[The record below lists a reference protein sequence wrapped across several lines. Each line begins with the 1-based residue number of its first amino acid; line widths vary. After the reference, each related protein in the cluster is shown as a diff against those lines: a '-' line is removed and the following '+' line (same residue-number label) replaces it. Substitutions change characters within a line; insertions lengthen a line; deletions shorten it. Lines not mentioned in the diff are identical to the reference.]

1 MHRICV
7 FTGSNLG
14 VRSEYQQAARAL
26 AEEMVARGLGLVYG
40 GASVGL
46 MGVLA
51 NTVLAAGGEAIGVI
65 PRGLFR
71 REVPHMGLT
80 EMHEVNSMH
89 ERKALMAD
97 LADGFIALPG
107 GFGTLDELF
116 EITTWAQIGLHDK
129 PVGVLDVVGYFTPLF
144 ALIVHATTEG
154 FIPAAHRSI
163 LMREEDPAALL
174 DRFAAYTP
182 PVSLSTW
189 MELPPER

>member
-1 MHRICV
+1 MRRICV

-14 VRSEYQQAARAL
+14 VRPEYQQAAHAL

-51 NTVLAAGGEAIGVI
+51 NTVLAGGGEAIGVI

-97 LADGFIALPG
+97 LADAFIALPG
-107 GFGTLDELF
+107 GFGTFDELF
-116 EITTWAQIGLHDK
+116 EITTWSQIGLHSK
-129 PVGVLDVVGYFTPLF
+129 PIGVLDVAGYFAPLF
-144 ALIVHATTEG
+144 ALIVHGSTEG
-154 FIPAAHRSI
+154 FIPAAHKSI
-163 LMREEDPAALL
+163 LMREDDPAILL
-174 DRFAAYTP
+174 DRLAAYTP
-182 PVSLSTW
+182 PVSVPKWT
-189 MELPPER
+189 ELPPER